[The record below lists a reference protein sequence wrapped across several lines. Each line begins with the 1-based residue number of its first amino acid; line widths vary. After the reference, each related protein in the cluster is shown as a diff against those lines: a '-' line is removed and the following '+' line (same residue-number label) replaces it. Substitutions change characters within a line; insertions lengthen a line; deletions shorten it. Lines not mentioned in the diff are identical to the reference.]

1 MFRFATC
8 TKHSADTCPSKQ
20 SLVGI
25 SESRKVMGRQMR
37 QYKYFMNRSYR
48 VAHQAQFDFN
58 GTKYFMN
65 RRYFLDIS
73 QKIFLNS
80 VVHKFPK
87 CA

>member
-8 TKHSADTCPSKQ
+8 TKHPADTCPSKQ

-25 SESRKVMGRQMR
+25 SELRKVMGRQMR
-37 QYKYFMNRSYR
+37 QYKYFMNRRYR
-48 VAHQAQFDFN
+48 VAHQAQFDL
-58 GTKYFMN
+58 K
-65 RRYFLDIS
+65 YFLDIS

-80 VVHKFPK
+80 VIHKFPK